1 MIKSVQVLTCVSF
14 AAVAACAAQ
23 PYDTSQAMGQ
33 SMARQCFL
41 ANEVRGFSA
50 GGDGFYNL
58 QVGRDRWFGM
68 HLSSDCPDMNWLMQ
82 IAVRPRD
89 SNWLC
94 EGRNSFLIAPDPAG
108 FHPGCFVSDIRPLS
122 PDEIRTAH
130 LRPLTPVSAPLQ
142 TGATQSGGLM

>member
-1 MIKSVQVLTCVSF
+1 MIKSVQVVTCVGF
-14 AAVAACAAQ
+14 IAVAACAAQ
-23 PYDTSQAMGQ
+23 PYDTSQAIGQ
-33 SMARQCFL
+33 SRAQQCFL
-41 ANEVRGFSA
+41 ANEVRGYSG

-94 EGRNSFLIAPDPAG
+94 EGQNSFLIAPDPAG
-108 FHPGCFVSDIRPLS
+108 LHRSCFVSDVRRLA
-122 PDEIRTAH
+122 PDEVRTAN
-130 LRPLTPVSAPLQ
+130 LRPLPPVSVPLQ
-142 TGATQSGGLM
+142 TDATRSGGLM